1 MKDRLYILL
10 NAMVNLGEIVILL
23 FSAMFAIFGD
33 MEMAI
38 YMMLVLLFLKK

>member
-10 NAMVNLGEIVILL
+10 NVMVKLGEIVTLL
-23 FSAMFAIFGD
+23 FSAMFAFRQD

-38 YMMLVLLFLKK
+38 YLMLVLLLLKK